1 MRQISPSSV
10 RLPEAPAAFSTGAG
24 LAGRL
29 KKVNIET
36 SSGACVRILSGYWEV
51 LHAGGNCRWI
61 ALQDSNHIDGW
72 IRRRPQRNG
81 RRQRSGGDDCGRWI
95 EYWTRSRRLNE
106 SSVRTNRRWRLE
118 RDTGTSG
125 ISNSGMF
132 GSAGSSGST
141 VPGLLSKVSTGGDQ
155 SVVFHSFSSEAA
167 NSTEVVDRDGFA
179 LNHSAGVDVVNFASH
194 GTDSKVDEGSW
205 DSQFASGFLDWG
217 V

>member
-1 MRQISPSSV
+1 MPVGTVDGLPFKIPITSTGGSGGAPSGTGGAK
-10 RLPEAPAAFSTGAG
+10 EAVATTAAAGSNTGPAAVDLTKAAFAPTGVG
-24 LAGRL
+24 GW
-29 KKVNIET
+29 
-36 SSGACVRILSGYWEV
+36 SG
-51 LHAGGNCRWI
+51 
-61 ALQDSNHIDGW
+61 
-72 IRRRPQRNG
+72 
-81 RRQRSGGDDCGRWI
+81 
-95 EYWTRSRRLNE
+95 
-106 SSVRTNRRWRLE
+106 
-118 RDTGTSG
+118 DTGTSG